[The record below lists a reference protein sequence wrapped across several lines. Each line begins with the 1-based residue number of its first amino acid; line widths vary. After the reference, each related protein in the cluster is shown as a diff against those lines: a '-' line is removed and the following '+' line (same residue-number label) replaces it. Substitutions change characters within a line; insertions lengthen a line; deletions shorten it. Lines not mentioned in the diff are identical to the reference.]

1 MELKFKKTG
10 HDYYE
15 PLRFSPFS
23 CETMRES
30 IVPDSCADIA
40 RIVDTTGLVC
50 LTSRELTGDGRFS
63 AGGTVEVSVLY
74 IPEQADRAAREG
86 GPCALHFQIPFQCY
100 GEGLPECEFPDIRG
114 ELRSIDT
121 RALNPRKVLT
131 RANLMLYPA
140 GCRHAS
146 LSVCTDIDG
155 EEEGVQLLGQK
166 RETRVVAG
174 VREKEFSFSEE
185 LPLSPGRGGAE
196 EILSTRVDVRGTDSK
211 LIGSKLVVKG
221 FLSVSVLY
229 RETGGRLGLLQQELP
244 FSQILEGGGF
254 DEEDECEA
262 AYRLLSLD
270 CRVGSESAPDDACT
284 LTLSVSLCTRVT
296 VWKRL
301 EIEFI
306 ADLYST
312 AAAVTCQTEEL
323 ELGEDSQQNVRRQNV
338 RELLETGSAVRSVVD
353 TEISCGCPQLEGGE
367 WKVPV
372 WARCLYV
379 DENEA
384 MGSVRKEFTVSVP
397 DDLEGGQLDCRGEA
411 ACRGD
416 IIANITP
423 EGIELRFP
431 IECEVSTTR
440 RRRYLCVCGGE
451 TEEEAQDQGP
461 APSLILRKM
470 GEGETLWAIAKQYR
484 ATREGILSVN
494 ELADER
500 QSTPDR
506 LLLIPRAR

>member
-1 MELKFKKTG
+1 MELKLQKAD
-10 HDYYE
+10 HEYYE
-15 PLRFSPFS
+15 TLRFAPFP
-23 CETMRES
+23 CETMREN
-30 IVPDSCADIA
+30 IVPDSCGDIA
-40 RIVDTTGLVC
+40 RIVDTTGTVC
-50 LTSRELTGDGRFS
+50 LTGRELTGDGRFCAS
-63 AGGTVEVSVLY
+63 GSVEASVLY
-74 IPEQADRAAREG
+74 IPEKEEG
-86 GPCALHFQIPFQCY
+86 LRSLHFQIPFQCY
-100 GEGLPECEFPDIRG
+100 GEGQGDGACEDLDIRG

-121 RALNPRKVLT
+121 RVLNPRKVLT
-131 RANLMLYPA
+131 RANLVLYPA
-140 GCRHAS
+140 MSRHVS
-146 LSVCTDIDG
+146 LSVATGVAGDG
-155 EEEGVQLLGQK
+155 GEGVQMLREQK
-166 RETRVVAG
+166 QTRVAAG

-229 RETGGRLGLLQQELP
+229 RETGGRLGFLQQELP

-254 DEEDECEA
+254 DEEDESEA

-270 CRVGSESAPDDACT
+270 CRVGSESAPDDACVM
-284 LTLSVSLCTRVT
+284 TLSVSLCARVT
-296 VWKRL
+296 VWKRMD
-301 EIEFI
+301 IEFI

-312 AAAVTCQTEEL
+312 AAAVSCQTEEL
-323 ELGEDSQQNVRRQNV
+323 ELGEDSQQSVRRQNV
-338 RELLETGSAVRSVVD
+338 RELLETGSAVRSVID
-353 TEISCGCPQLEGGE
+353 TEIGCGGAQREGGE
-367 WKVPV
+367 WKIPV

-384 MGSVRKEFTVSVP
+384 MGSVRKEFTVSIP
-397 DDLEGGQLDCRGEA
+397 DELEGGELDCQGEA
-411 ACRGD
+411 SCRGD

-431 IECEVSTTR
+431 VECEVSSTR
-440 RRRYLCVCGGE
+440 RRRYLCVSGGE
-451 TEEEAQDQGP
+451 TEEESPDQGP

-470 GEGETLWAIAKQYR
+470 GEGETLWAVAKQYR

-494 ELADER
+494 ELVDES
-500 QSTPDR
+500 QITPDR